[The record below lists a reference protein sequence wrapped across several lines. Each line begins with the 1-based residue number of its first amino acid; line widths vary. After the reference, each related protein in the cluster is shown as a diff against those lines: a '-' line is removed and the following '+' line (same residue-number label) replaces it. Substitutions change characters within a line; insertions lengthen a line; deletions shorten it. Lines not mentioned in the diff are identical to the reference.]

1 MRVKAPKVGKK
12 ILLERITPIW
22 KRLNFNQ
29 KVTCRNLFRY
39 KQRMLMT
46 IIGIAGCTAILIAGL
61 GLQYSNDNV
70 SDIQFGKIIK
80 YDALVVFGEDSTQE
94 DDKEYEDNLKNL
106 PEYKSSLN
114 VYQDSVTFNKKT
126 ISKQT
131 ATMYVP
137 EKPKELSKYM
147 GLYNRETGE
156 KYELSDDGAII
167 NEKLAKLLDAKVG
180 DEIVMRDS
188 ENNPYKIKVDHIT
201 ENYSGHYV
209 YLSPTYY
216 NKVFGQ
222 KASYNA
228 QLLNFKDNV
237 DDEDKVAEKIMNN
250 NKVTNVTLASK
261 IRSMSESADLGL
273 VMLVIIGASGS
284 LAFVVLYNLININIS
299 ERIREISTIKVLGFY
314 DNEVD
319 MYIFRENIILTLL
332 GILAGSVLGR
342 FLYLFLVSTSE
353 LDNMMLIPVV
363 HMVTYVI
370 AGIITMIFAVCV
382 MFMMHIRLKNINMID
397 ALKSV
402 E

>member
-1 MRVKAPKVGKK
+1 
-12 ILLERITPIW
+12 
-22 KRLNFNQ
+22 
-29 KVTCRNLFRY
+29 
-39 KQRMLMT
+39 
-46 IIGIAGCTAILIAGL
+46 
-61 GLQYSNDNV
+61 
-70 SDIQFGKIIK
+70 
-80 YDALVVFGEDSTQE
+80 
-94 DDKEYEDNLKNL
+94 
-106 PEYKSSLN
+106 
-114 VYQDSVTFNKKT
+114 
-126 ISKQT
+126 
-131 ATMYVP
+131 
-137 EKPKELSKYM
+137 
-147 GLYNRETGE
+147 
-156 KYELSDDGAII
+156 
-167 NEKLAKLLDAKVG
+167 
-180 DEIVMRDS
+180 MRDS
-188 ENNPYKIKVDHIT
+188 ENNPYKIKVEHIM